1 MKPWGRV
8 FKIKKKSRLVER
20 RGMRRS
26 TVAHFA
32 CKVRGTN
39 VERASTR
46 RKFNKVMPQIFA
58 MRPFPSL
65 IHASIP
71 SKIQSVFMEIAK
83 RFIRHQKDCT
93 NYLLAAAG
101 NATRGR
107 Q

>member
-1 MKPWGRV
+1 MLSPPTFV
-8 FKIKKKSRLVER
+8 
-20 RGMRRS
+20 
-26 TVAHFA
+26 
-32 CKVRGTN
+32 
-39 VERASTR
+39 
-46 RKFNKVMPQIFA
+46 

-83 RFIRHQKDCT
+83 RFIRLQKDFT
-93 NYLLAAAG
+93 IYLLAAAG